1 MTSADV
7 PDGLA
12 LCRQAGWN
20 QTEGDWRALL
30 APPSVFRAAL
40 VEGKIVGTA
49 GAVVY
54 GEQLAWVCMVLVDE
68 ARRGRGLASSL
79 TSQVLERIPAGL
91 AVGLDAT
98 PKGQPVYARLG
109 FEPAVPLLA
118 RLEAAGRL
126 SLPADLPSARP
137 LREADLVRV
146 CKRDREVFGAD
157 RERLLRWAF
166 AAAPGYSWCV
176 EQDGRLAA
184 YAFGRAG
191 RNADQVGPV
200 VADGVPV
207 ALAAVVAGLARGG
220 DRRFFIDAPASAE
233 WRAALAAIGFRE
245 QRPFTRMYRGGLS
258 PRTRPEQ
265 LFAICG
271 PEFG

>member
-118 RLEAAGRL
+118 RLESTGATGLR
-126 SLPADLPSARP
+126 SNLPGARP
-137 LREADLVRV
+137 LAAADLVKV
-146 CKRDREVFGAD
+146 RDRDRDVFGAD
-157 RERLLRWAF
+157 RGRVLQSAF
-166 AAAPGYSWCV
+166 ATGPGYAWCV
-176 EQDGRLAA
+176 EEDGRLAA
-184 YAFGRAG
+184 YAFGRVG
-191 RNADQVGPV
+191 HNADQIGPV
-200 VADGVPV
+200 VADGVHA
-207 ALAAVVAGLARGG
+207 ALAVVAACVAQGTP
-220 DRRFFIDAPASAE
+220 RRFFLDAPAWPV
-233 WRAALAAIGFRE
+233 WREALSTLGFRE
-245 QRPFTRMYRGGLS
+245 QRPFTRMYRAGIA
-258 PRTRPEQ
+258 PRARPERV
-265 LFAICG
+265 FAICG